1 MIFKNCGTLTR
12 RLLSYNL
19 FLQTYH
25 DIRLQYAGL
34 AKLGG
39 RPGHSAHFAA
49 TVQIQVCERNLT
61 ICHYEECDL
70 DLDQKDEADPHDYK
84 PVFTLHS
91 KECSR
96 QDSWCYFCQAFD
108 DTNDLKIEG
117 PESCQGS
124 QYIRRNC
131 NAKNGDLSAERQW
144 GCMSKY
150 TIVAGQHEII
160 GNFHLSKE
168 RFIC

>member
-1 MIFKNCGTLTR
+1 M
-12 RLLSYNL
+12 
-19 FLQTYH
+19 
-25 DIRLQYAGL
+25 
-34 AKLGG
+34 
-39 RPGHSAHFAA
+39 
-49 TVQIQVCERNLT
+49 T

-160 GNFHLSKE
+160 GNCNFFKNFFLH
-168 RFIC
+168 

>member
-1 MIFKNCGTLTR
+1 M
-12 RLLSYNL
+12 
-19 FLQTYH
+19 
-25 DIRLQYAGL
+25 
-34 AKLGG
+34 
-39 RPGHSAHFAA
+39 
-49 TVQIQVCERNLT
+49 T

-160 GNFHLSKE
+160 GNFHFFKE
-168 RFIC
+168 RFFGVILMFLFS